1 MSGNCKR
8 QNIWFPTL
16 KLTRENMAQRNQY
29 HSFFYN
35 LLNHFLF
42 LKNKF
47 AFFESAVVSWRYL
60 MSMNLNQAHFR
71 LFVAVII
78 LQKILRTK
86 SVLPHTYNFQ
96 TAHSTLACL
105 NSKLKVHFW
114 VIFKNLSCK
123 NKSNLTRFLNSG
135 LFGNTV
141 LRSKVVD
148 VAPNPHLNQV
158 KRDPMHLCGCS
169 WWRARSFHHVL
180 RATGLTRER
189 ARFAFLWRAGTELD
203 MRRQVWADPNV
214 VSPPLLLS
222 FEKTVVVLKTDQVRN
237 YFDFLCE
244 TEKKEHVLQD

>member
-1 MSGNCKR
+1 MCSTCLDKILLVSRRSMKLAYIWMTRNLVNIMSGNCKR

-47 AFFESAVVSWRYL
+47 AFFESAVVSWSYL

-86 SVLPHTYNFQ
+86 SVLPDTYNFQ

-105 NSKLKVHFW
+105 NSKLKGHFW
-114 VIFKNLSCK
+114 VIFKILPCK
-123 NKSNLTRFLNSG
+123 NTSNLTI
-135 LFGNTV
+135 LF
-141 LRSKVVD
+141 K
-148 VAPNPHLNQV
+148 
-158 KRDPMHLCGCS
+158 C
-169 WWRARSFHHVL
+169 
-180 RATGLTRER
+180 
-189 ARFAFLWRAGTELD
+189 
-203 MRRQVWADPNV
+203 
-214 VSPPLLLS
+214 
-222 FEKTVVVLKTDQVRN
+222 RN
-237 YFDFLCE
+237 IWQ
-244 TEKKEHVLQD
+244 H